1 MTIWN
6 LLFFFALGAGTLIAL
21 TMSKTLKTRRA
32 SADFQEN
39 FERYY
44 GYKNTD
50 IALSTSRS
58 ALKLRSGRDI
68 KTYQFSD
75 VRAWE
80 KHWHNSRHEGT
91 LTLNVRDIDHPVW
104 TIKFGNEMEMNR
116 WYELVSQA
124 INEKL
129 KL

>member
-6 LLFFFALGAGTLIAL
+6 LLFFFALGAGALIAL
-21 TMSKTLKTRRA
+21 GLSKTLKTRRA
-32 SADFQEN
+32 SAAFQEDYQ
-39 FERYY
+39 RYH

-50 IALSTSRS
+50 IALSTARS
-58 ALKLRSGRDI
+58 AIKLREGRDI
-68 KTYQFSD
+68 KRYDFSD
-75 VRAWE
+75 LRSWE

-91 LTLNVRDIDHPVW
+91 LTLSVRDINHPVW
-104 TIKFGNEMEMNR
+104 TIKFANQDEMNR